1 MIALAAA
8 KELAQLQRAFVD
20 AIFCDH
26 APIPAAIRSSPG
38 SAHVSRFGVYRN
50 NVIAGLINAVAARYP
65 VVRKLLWE
73 DAFNRVARLYVTA
86 EPPHSPV
93 LLEYGEGFP
102 QFLRSVGEGTSVY
115 YLADVAELEA
125 ARTRAYHAADATP
138 LSRDAF
144 SALAPEHTPDLRVTL
159 HPSMQLLKSRFPV
172 VSIWEANQHANDNTI
187 DVWQPE
193 CALIARPRLEV
204 EVRRLTPGAHEFL
217 SALAEGC
224 TVGAAIERG
233 MNNTSHFDLAE
244 CFRALISADV
254 VVDLELS
261 RYPTARP
268 VAISLETVWS
278 GP

>member
-1 MIALAAA
+1 MIARTAA

-26 APIPAAIRSSPG
+26 APIPAAIRSSSG

-50 NVIAGLINAVAARYP
+50 NVIASLINAVAARYP

-86 EPPHSPV
+86 EPPPSPV

-144 SALAPEHTPDLRVTL
+144 GALAPEHTPDLRVTL

-172 VSIWEANQHANDNTI
+172 VSIWEANQHANGNTI

-204 EVRRLTPGAHEFL
+204 EVLRLTPGAHEFL

-261 RYPTARP
+261 QYPTARP